1 MNGTTILRHLQELS
15 KGIDA
20 IQERLDSLEANKA
33 SIELLAS
40 RVSTGFEMAEA
51 VLGKIA
57 HALGVNDD
65 ANVGDDEEDRKR
77 LKVRLKEALEG
88 RRPPAKNSEKP
99 ESFLEHYFGE
109 PGSTAA
115 GLPELPIRAEFAGVS
130 LLAWLAG
137 SSTRTQDSCKVI
149 GANPRRCYLLPA

>member
-1 MNGTTILRHLQELS
+1 
-15 KGIDA
+15 
-20 IQERLDSLEANKA
+20 
-33 SIELLAS
+33 
-40 RVSTGFEMAEA
+40 MAEA

-99 ESFLEHYFGE
+99 ESFLEHYFGICG
-109 PGSTAA
+109 PDGRTGKHGSRSA
-115 GLPELPIRAEFAGVS
+115 
-130 LLAWLAG
+130 
-137 SSTRTQDSCKVI
+137 RTPDS
-149 GANPRRCYLLPA
+149 R